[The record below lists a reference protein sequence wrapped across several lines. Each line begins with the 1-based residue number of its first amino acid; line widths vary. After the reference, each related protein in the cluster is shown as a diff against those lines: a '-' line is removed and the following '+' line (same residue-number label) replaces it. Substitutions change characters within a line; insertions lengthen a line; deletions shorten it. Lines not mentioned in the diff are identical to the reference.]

1 MGKQTTFQV
10 LGPVTAVVDG
20 SAVALGGPKQRALLA
35 TLLLAEGTAVPRHQ
49 LVLSVWGDDPPAS
62 AAQSLQVYVHNLRKA
77 LGADRIETAGTGY
90 LLPLEPDELDLARC
104 TRLLDRARAASEGG
118 RAADAADDA
127 RRALALWQGRALA
140 DLGEEPVAAAEAAR
154 LDELRLRGV
163 RAADRRRARL
173 GQDVELLA
181 DSSS

>member
-104 TRLLDRARAASEGG
+104 TACSTGREPPRKAVARPTPPTTPAARSRSG
-118 RAADAADDA
+118 RDA
-127 RRALALWQGRALA
+127 RS
-140 DLGEEPVAAAEAAR
+140 PTSAR
-154 LDELRLRGV
+154 NRWLLPKELRSSTSPPS
-163 RAADRRRARL
+163 A
-173 GQDVELLA
+173 
-181 DSSS
+181 SSSSSRRPWPRHSASTPAKARP